1 MKRTFITLLSILVLC
16 MTLSACLSSV
26 NLAEGITSFKQ
37 QNYRQAFIR
46 LMPEAKKGNPEAQYA
61 VGYMYYYGQGV
72 TEDREKALKWIR
84 LAALANQPDAITAL
98 KAIKNTPKIQKRY
111 E

>member
-1 MKRTFITLLSILVLC
+1 MKRTCTTLLSVLL
-16 MTLSACLSSV
+16 TLSLTACISSL
-26 NLAEGITSFKQ
+26 NLAEGISSFKK

-46 LMPEAKKGNPEAQYA
+46 LMPEAKKGNSEAQYA

-84 LAALANQPDAITAL
+84 LAAMANQPDAIVAL
-98 KAIKNTPKIQKRY
+98 KALRKVSKS
-111 E
+111 